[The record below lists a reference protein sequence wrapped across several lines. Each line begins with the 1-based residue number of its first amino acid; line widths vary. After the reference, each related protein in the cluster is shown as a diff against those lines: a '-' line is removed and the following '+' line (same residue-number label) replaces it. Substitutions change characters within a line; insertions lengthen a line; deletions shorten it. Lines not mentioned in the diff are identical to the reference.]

1 MPSTPV
7 YRTTAN
13 LLEQQLKAVLR
24 LPYNIAQVS
33 FRRFAGEDA
42 ADQGHYLRRGWRE
55 NNRLMKNL
63 LRLGQKR
70 GAGGVE
76 GSQRLAFFEMRA
88 AAGME
93 VDSGVGIDRL
103 TGLFAA
109 RAGALHGPTEGGGGP
124 GGDKSAQIGRA
135 SCR

>member
-13 LLEQQLKAVLR
+13 LLEQQLKAVLK

-42 ADQGHYLRRGWRE
+42 ADQGHLLWWGRRE
-55 NNRLMKNL
+55 NNCLMKNL

-70 GAGGVE
+70 GAGGVKS
-76 GSQRLAFFEMRA
+76 GQRLGFFPGRG
-88 AAGME
+88 AGGGGGE
-93 VDSGVGIDRL
+93 AGGGGDRL
-103 TGLFAA
+103 TA
-109 RAGALHGPTEGGGGP
+109 
-124 GGDKSAQIGRA
+124 
-135 SCR
+135 